1 MNIKNKIAAVCI
13 PLTLILAGC
22 AYSPVQSDRLSTI
35 KSGDTKEHLIAVAGW
50 PDDVE
55 TVNSTTKAYV
65 YKNKHWFS
73 KGQDV
78 STIYVKNGKVFL
90 VKNVEQ
96 TIKD

>member
-1 MNIKNKIAAVCI
+1 MNIKNKIAMVSI
-13 PLTLILAGC
+13 PLILAGC
-22 AYSPVQSDRLSTI
+22 AYSPIQSERLSTI
-35 KSGDTKEHLIAVAGW
+35 RNGDTKEHLIAVAGW

-78 STIYVKNGKVFL
+78 STIYVKDGKVFL
-90 VKNVEQ
+90 IKNVEHEE
-96 TIKD
+96 K